1 MYWKIK
7 VNKGLV
13 LLIIC
18 LFPFSMADAQN
29 AGNRIL
35 GQWISEKRNL
45 IVEIDKHGHEY
56 RGRIIWFNDSD
67 DPGYPMNART
77 DFRNPDALLRKRKL
91 IGLEVLKSLIYNEAS
106 QSWENG
112 LIYDSRNG
120 KEWSSCINLT
130 ADGELFVKG
139 YWHFK
144 FIGKTTSFRRI
155 NLDHQ

>member
-1 MYWKIK
+1 MCRNKQ
-7 VNKGLV
+7 VNKSLA
-13 LLIIC
+13 LLIGF
-18 LFPFSMADAQN
+18 LFTFYMADAQN
-29 AGNRIL
+29 AGDRIL
-35 GQWISEKRNL
+35 GRWISEKRNL
-45 IVEIDKHGHEY
+45 IVEIDKYGHEY

-67 DPGYPMNART
+67 DPGYPMNTRT
-77 DFRNPDALLRKRKL
+77 DFRNPDPSLRKKKL
-91 IGLEVLKSLIYNEAS
+91 IGLEVLKSLTYDEAS
-106 QSWENG
+106 QTWENG